1 MKKSQ
6 LNKLIQEELKSVLT
20 EDGNNEWT
28 HGDVGRLYKATM
40 LTLKSLAGAKRNI
53 DKLSSEIVKHTNKPQ
68 GSALGKMVDEQSIQ
82 DIDSAIIKIAKI
94 KQGLEAMFPGVKS

>member
-6 LNKLIQEELKSVLT
+6 LHKIIKEEFSNALK
-20 EDGNNEWT
+20 EDGNDEWT
-28 HGDVGRLYKATM
+28 QGDVGGLYKATM